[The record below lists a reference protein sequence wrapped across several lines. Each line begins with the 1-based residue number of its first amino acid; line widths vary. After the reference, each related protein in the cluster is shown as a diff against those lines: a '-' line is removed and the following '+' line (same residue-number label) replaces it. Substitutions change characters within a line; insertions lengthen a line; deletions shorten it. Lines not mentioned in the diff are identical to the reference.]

1 MEDLEAVTEVVV
13 AASVEAVV
21 VVAVLHQW
29 DHLSKLLRS
38 LRCLMFAKVKSLRC
52 ALKPACPF
60 LRVWS
65 TLTTRSSSAK
75 LMMSSDPC
83 LLQEYKSFPT
93 RIQACKHQPSK
104 RETK

>member
-1 MEDLEAVTEVVV
+1 
-13 AASVEAVV
+13 
-21 VVAVLHQW
+21 
-29 DHLSKLLRS
+29 
-38 LRCLMFAKVKSLRC
+38 
-52 ALKPACPF
+52 